1 MSFQFVCEKN
11 KNVEVEIVITC
22 FFCVGNDVR
31 MHDDVVFT
39 DVFEAELYTFSIFNF
54 LKAINEGRNPCLT
67 HSSLI
72 SSPIFI
78 ILTPSESYKTKKK
91 KQGKMLRLNT

>member
-11 KNVEVEIVITC
+11 KNVEVEIVIS
-22 FFCVGNDVR
+22 FFFVCNDVSI
-31 MHDDVVFT
+31 HDDVVFT
-39 DVFEAELYTFSIFNF
+39 DAFEAELYTFSIFNF

-67 HSSLI
+67 HLSLI

-78 ILTPSESYKTKKK
+78 ILTPSETYKTKKR
-91 KQGKMLRLNT
+91 GKMLRLNT